1 MTQVAE
7 KHANEPP
14 NVYSAA
20 HVVQRYIRE
29 WLDRGVDRDL
39 KAVNSSEGKNQ
50 DQNQHTEGQRA
61 ETGKHHEKRADPFQ
75 KEQHDRNEDDRDDGE
90 KCVARK

>member
-1 MTQVAE
+1 M
-7 KHANEPP
+7 
-14 NVYSAA
+14 YSAA
-20 HVVQRYIRE
+20 RVVQWGIRE

-39 KAVNSSEGKNQ
+39 KAVDSSEGENQ

-61 ETGKHHEKRADPFQ
+61 KTGKHHEERADPFQ
-75 KEQHDRNEDDRDDGE
+75 EEQHHCKEDDCDDGE